1 MKAFVFPGQGAQ
13 FVGMGKDLYE
23 NSALAKELFEKA
35 NDILGYRITD
45 IMFNGTDEDL
55 RQTKVTQPAV
65 FLHSVISALCMGD
78 DFKPEMTAGHSLGEF
93 SALVAAGALSFEDGL
108 KLVYARAMAMQKACE
123 ATPSTMA
130 AVLALPDAT
139 VEEICASIKDEVVV
153 CANYNCPGQLVI
165 SGSIPGIDQACE
177 KLLAA
182 GANDEEFDGDKLQS
196 NMESKAAYI
205 DELNSLDEG
214 FQAVFDRVKEDV
226 EEYKANYKELIIRLQ
241 ELIREATSLSATIQA
256 QESRNKVRVDM
267 KFRQL
272 KSEAKTAKRSVSM
285 ANRYYQ
291 NMSKISSEP
300 QFMDQKK

>member
-1 MKAFVFPGQGAQ
+1 MIDSLLKKIEILKKVSELNEQQ
-13 FVGMGKDLYE
+13 
-23 NSALAKELFEKA
+23 SALL
-35 NDILGYRITD
+35 D
-45 IMFNGTDEDL
+45 
-55 RQTKVTQPAV
+55 
-65 FLHSVISALCMGD
+65 
-78 DFKPEMTAGHSLGEF
+78 
-93 SALVAAGALSFEDGL
+93 
-108 KLVYARAMAMQKACE
+108 
-123 ATPSTMA
+123 
-130 AVLALPDAT
+130 
-139 VEEICASIKDEVVV
+139 
-153 CANYNCPGQLVI
+153 
-165 SGSIPGIDQACE
+165 
-177 KLLAA
+177 
-182 GANDEEFDGDKLQS
+182 DEEFDGDKLQS

-226 EEYKANYKELIIRLQ
+226 EEYKADYKELVIRLQ

-291 NMSKISSEP
+291 NMSRVSSEP

>member
-1 MKAFVFPGQGAQ
+1 MNEEKYCKGCGIKLQ
-13 FVGMGKDLYE
+13 DE
-23 NSALAKELFEKA
+23 NVLQEGYTVSLEQDYCQRCFRIKNYGDYQVVTKSNDEYIDILKKVSELNEQQSALL
-35 NDILGYRITD
+35 D
-45 IMFNGTDEDL
+45 
-55 RQTKVTQPAV
+55 
-65 FLHSVISALCMGD
+65 
-78 DFKPEMTAGHSLGEF
+78 
-93 SALVAAGALSFEDGL
+93 
-108 KLVYARAMAMQKACE
+108 
-123 ATPSTMA
+123 
-130 AVLALPDAT
+130 
-139 VEEICASIKDEVVV
+139 
-153 CANYNCPGQLVI
+153 
-165 SGSIPGIDQACE
+165 
-177 KLLAA
+177 
-182 GANDEEFDGDKLQS
+182 DEEFDGDKLQS

-272 KSEAKTAKRSVSM
+272 KSDAKTAKRSVSM